1 MRIVGG
7 KKRLKDGSK
16 DHTGDTLPYFTIMPL
31 LKLKRQKIKTNYD
44 IYKITMA

>member
-7 KKRLKDGSK
+7 IEVKRWY
-16 DHTGDTLPYFTIMPL
+16 HTGDTLPYFTIMPL

-44 IYKITMA
+44 IYKITVA